1 MILLP
6 EVISILILNSLFFI
20 FATIAFFLSIKI
32 AIHWDF
38 NKSTKEQYRLE
49 KESFLVATIIKY
61 IFILKIPLF
70 LFFIF
75 TLDKISN
82 LITGAMCA
90 SGVITATTYGVY
102 LLTIKIL
109 NIYIF
114 GLWLSISYLDTRKE
128 DLPYTKI
135 KFELFI
141 VAYLFFIIELILM
154 WLMFSSIDI
163 DKIVSCCGTLFSSS
177 AQSAIGDIIR
187 IKPTILLSI
196 FYLTSLFLFIFYKY
210 RVKYLFAITNILFI
224 IISIISLI
232 SFFGTYIYELPTHH
246 CPFCFLQKDYYY
258 IGYLIYT
265 LLFIG
270 SFNGL
275 NSGVMEALGED
286 ASKSYRY
293 SLIFNSL
300 YIVLV
305 TLYPIIY
312 YIKNGVWL

>member
-1 MILLP
+1 MILIP

-49 KESFLVATIIKY
+49 KESFLVSTIIKY
-61 IFILKIPLF
+61 IFILKISLF

-75 TLDKISN
+75 TLDKISD

-90 SGVITATTYGVY
+90 SGVITATSYGVY
-102 LLTIKIL
+102 LLAIKL
-109 NIYIF
+109 FNIYIF
-114 GLWLSISYLDTRKE
+114 GLWLSISYLDTKRE

-177 AQSAIGDIIR
+177 AQSPIGDIIR
-187 IKPTILLSI
+187 IEPTILLTI
-196 FYLTSLFLFIFYKY
+196 FYITSLLLFIFYKH
-210 RVKYLFAITNILFI
+210 RIKYLLAVTNILFI
-224 IISIISLI
+224 IISIITLI

-275 NSGVMEALGED
+275 NSGVMEVLGED
-286 ASKSYRY
+286 ASNSYRY
-293 SLIFNSL
+293 SLIFNTL

-305 TLYPIIY
+305 TLYPISY

>member
-1 MILLP
+1 MILIP
-6 EVISILILNSLFFI
+6 EVISILILNTLFFI

-49 KESFLVATIIKY
+49 KESFLVSTIIKY

-75 TLDKISN
+75 TLDKISD

-90 SGVITATTYGVY
+90 SGVITATAYGVY
-102 LLTIKIL
+102 LLAIKLL

-114 GLWLSISYLDTRKE
+114 GLWLSISYLDVRRE

-177 AQSAIGDIIR
+177 AQSPIGDIIR
-187 IKPTILLSI
+187 IEPTILLTI
-196 FYLTSLFLFIFYKY
+196 FYITSLLLFIFYKH
-210 RVKYLFAITNILFI
+210 RIKYLFAVTNILFI
-224 IISIISLI
+224 IISIITLI

-293 SLIFNSL
+293 SLIFNAL

-305 TLYPIIY
+305 TLYPISY

>member
-20 FATIAFFLSIKI
+20 FATIAFLLSIKI
-32 AIHWDF
+32 AIRWDF
-38 NKSTKEQYRLE
+38 NKTTREQYKLE
-49 KESFLVATIIKY
+49 KESFLIATIIKY
-61 IFILKIPLF
+61 IFTLKIPLF

-75 TLDKISN
+75 TLDKISD

-90 SGVITATTYGVY
+90 SGVITATNYGVY
-102 LLTIKIL
+102 LLIVKIL

-114 GLWLSISYLDTRKE
+114 GLWLSISYLDIRRE
-128 DLPYTKI
+128 DLPYTKL

-141 VAYLFFIIELILM
+141 VAYLSFMIELVLM

-163 DKIVSCCGTLFSSS
+163 DKMVSCCGTLFSSFS
-177 AQSAIGDIIR
+177 QSPIGDIIR
-187 IKPTILLSI
+187 IDHTILLTI
-196 FYLTSLFLFIFYKY
+196 FYITYLLLLIFYRY

-224 IISIISLI
+224 VISIISLI
-232 SFFGTYIYELPTHH
+232 SFFCTYIYELPTHH

-286 ASKSYRY
+286 ASISYRY
-293 SLIFNSL
+293 SLIFNTL
-300 YIVLV
+300 YLILV
-305 TLYPIIY
+305 TLYPISY

>member
-1 MILLP
+1 MILIP
-6 EVISILILNSLFFI
+6 EVISILILNTLFFI

-49 KESFLVATIIKY
+49 KESFLVSTIIKY
-61 IFILKIPLF
+61 IFILKISLF

-75 TLDKISN
+75 TLDKISD

-90 SGVITATTYGVY
+90 SGVITATAYGVY
-102 LLTIKIL
+102 LLAIKLL

-114 GLWLSISYLDTRKE
+114 GLWLSISYLDVQRE

-177 AQSAIGDIIR
+177 AQSPIGDIIR
-187 IKPTILLSI
+187 IEPTILLTI
-196 FYLTSLFLFIFYKY
+196 FYITSLLLFIFYKH
-210 RVKYLFAITNILFI
+210 RIKYLFAVTNILFI
-224 IISIISLI
+224 IISIITLI

-286 ASKSYRY
+286 ASNSYRY
-293 SLIFNSL
+293 SLIFNAL

-305 TLYPIIY
+305 TLYPISY

>member
-1 MILLP
+1 MILIP

-49 KESFLVATIIKY
+49 KESFLVSTIIKY

-75 TLDKISN
+75 TLDKISE

-90 SGVITATTYGVY
+90 SGVITATSYGVY

-114 GLWLSISYLDTRKE
+114 GLWLSISYLDVRRE
-128 DLPYTKI
+128 NLPYTKI

-141 VAYLFFIIELILM
+141 VAYLSFIIELILI

-163 DKIVSCCGTLFSSS
+163 DKIVSCCGTLFSYS
-177 AQSAIGDIIR
+177 AQSPIGDIIR
-187 IKPTILLSI
+187 IKHSILLSI
-196 FYLTSLFLFIFYKY
+196 FYITSLLLFIFYRY
-210 RVKYLFAITNILFI
+210 RVKYLFAVTNILFI
-224 IISIISLI
+224 TISIISLI
-232 SFFGTYIYELPTHH
+232 SFFGTYVYELPTHH

-286 ASKSYRY
+286 ASNSYRY
-293 SLIFNSL
+293 SLIFNTL
-300 YIVLV
+300 YIVLI
-305 TLYPIIY
+305 TLYPISY

>member
-1 MILLP
+1 MILIP
-6 EVISILILNSLFFI
+6 EVISILILNTLFFI

-49 KESFLVATIIKY
+49 KESFLVSTIIKY
-61 IFILKIPLF
+61 IFILKISLF

-75 TLDKISN
+75 TLDKISD

-90 SGVITATTYGVY
+90 SGVITATSYGVY
-102 LLTIKIL
+102 LLAIKL
-109 NIYIF
+109 FNIYIF
-114 GLWLSISYLDTRKE
+114 GLWLSISYLDTKRE

-177 AQSAIGDIIR
+177 AQSPIGDIIR
-187 IKPTILLSI
+187 IEPTILLTI
-196 FYLTSLFLFIFYKY
+196 FYITSLLLFIFYKH
-210 RVKYLFAITNILFI
+210 RIKYLFAVTNILFI
-224 IISIISLI
+224 IISIITLI

-275 NSGVMEALGED
+275 NSGVMEVLGED
-286 ASKSYRY
+286 ASNSYRY
-293 SLIFNSL
+293 SLIFNTL

-305 TLYPIIY
+305 TLYPISY

>member
-20 FATIAFFLSIKI
+20 FATIAFFISIKI
-32 AIHWDF
+32 AIYWDF

-49 KESFLVATIIKY
+49 KESFLVSTIIKY

-75 TLDKISN
+75 TLDKISD

-90 SGVITATTYGVY
+90 SGVITATSYGVY
-102 LLTIKIL
+102 LLTIKLL

-114 GLWLSISYLDTRKE
+114 GLWLSISYLDIRRE

-141 VAYLFFIIELILM
+141 VAYIFFIIELILM

-177 AQSAIGDIIR
+177 SNSTIGDIIR
-187 IKPTILLSI
+187 IKQSTLLTI
-196 FYLTSLFLFIFYKY
+196 FYITSLLLFIFYRY

-224 IISIISLI
+224 TISIISLI

-270 SFNGL
+270 SFSGL

-305 TLYPIIY
+305 TLYPTIY

>member
-1 MILLP
+1 MILIP

-49 KESFLVATIIKY
+49 KESFLVSTIIKY
-61 IFILKIPLF
+61 IFILKISLF

-75 TLDKISN
+75 TLDKISD

-90 SGVITATTYGVY
+90 SGVITATSYGVY
-102 LLTIKIL
+102 LLAIKL
-109 NIYIF
+109 FNIYIF
-114 GLWLSISYLDTRKE
+114 GLWLSISYLDTKRE

-177 AQSAIGDIIR
+177 AQSPIGDIIR
-187 IKPTILLSI
+187 IEPTILLTI
-196 FYLTSLFLFIFYKY
+196 FYITSLLLFIFYKH
-210 RVKYLFAITNILFI
+210 RIKYLLAVTNILFI
-224 IISIISLI
+224 IISIITLI

-286 ASKSYRY
+286 ASNSYRY
-293 SLIFNSL
+293 SLIFNTL

-305 TLYPIIY
+305 TLYPISY